1 MCIKTDFILIYEWYS
16 RQQNTQECRSYSVVR
31 PLLEQNFVKGQLT
44 QFTKSI
50 CIIAGG
56 NSVIIHSCLVCLPTR
71 EAPTHYWD
79 FCETSV
85 RTNPSAIS
93 TRAQITWRSSLLFWV
108 ISLSIVKSKMK
119 VCCVPNQPVS
129 DHCQIQYRLPFLNP
143 NIILQ
148 WVECSVTSSSPTTL
162 NLFSKLDF

>member
-1 MCIKTDFILIYEWYS
+1 MCIQTDFILIYEWYS

-85 RTNPSAIS
+85 RTNPSASS
-93 TRAQITWRSSLLFWV
+93 TRAQITWLSSLLFWV
-108 ISLSIVKSKMK
+108 ISFKYCEIKNESVLCSKPTSFWSLS
-119 VCCVPNQPVS
+119 NPVS
-129 DHCQIQYRLPFLNP
+129 PA
-143 NIILQ
+143 
-148 WVECSVTSSSPTTL
+148 
-162 NLFSKLDF
+162 LFEPKHHLTMGWMFSYKFVSYNSEPV